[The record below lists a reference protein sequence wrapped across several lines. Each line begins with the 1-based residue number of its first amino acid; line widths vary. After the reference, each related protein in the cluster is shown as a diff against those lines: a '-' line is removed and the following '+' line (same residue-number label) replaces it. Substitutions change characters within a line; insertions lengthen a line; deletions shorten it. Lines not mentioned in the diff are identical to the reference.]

1 MNMKSVEIVPHEH
14 GWAILLSGVTEHV
27 APTQV
32 IATSLAQRL
41 TEKHERQAIWLLESD
56 GIMRPHQAKSD
67 ATSTP
72 AGAERDATT
81 APAEVVIAEPVA
93 VPANINGQDLREMQ
107 GASKA

>member
-1 MNMKSVEIVPHEH
+1 MEMKSVEIVPHEH

-27 APTQV
+27 APTQF

-56 GIMRPHQAKSD
+56 GIMRPHQAKSEGKPV
-67 ATSTP
+67 P
-72 AGAERDATT
+72 ASAEREAAASPT
-81 APAEVVIAEPVA
+81 EVVIAEPVA

-107 GASKA
+107 GS